1 MKRARN
7 GEKEVLSRRELYG
20 LGMDRSFKVRSVT
33 YCNVGQYGA
42 GLQWPAVPE
51 VLCYVCWL
59 LFRWLEAFSAIAMTV
74 HHRDTKFQETET

>member
-51 VLCYVCWL
+51 VLCYVLAVIQMARGIQRHCHGGSPS
-59 LFRWLEAFSAIAMTV
+59 RHEV
-74 HHRDTKFQETET
+74 PRD